1 MRSEAEGGEIMRLT
15 NELLSAALSGLEYQ
29 KRGIEAKIAEIREE
43 LKVSDFSRNTS
54 NDMLLQLMEV
64 QPDGN
69 VKTMLIGSGGSGTST
84 WRDRIP
90 GLDAADLTSHGTS
103 ASDYPKRKH
112 TMSAAGRA
120 RIAAAQKKRW
130 AAIKKAKKAS

>member
-1 MRSEAEGGEIMRLT
+1 MQLT

-29 KRGIEAKIAEIREE
+29 KRGIEAKIAEIRRNLE
-43 LKVSDFSRNTS
+43 LTGDASRHLTIATG
-54 NDMLLQLMEV
+54 DKRV
-64 QPDGN
+64 DG
-69 VKTMLIGSGGSGTST
+69 KWIWDSPETARIGTST

-130 AAIKKAKKAS
+130 AAIKKAKKGKKAA

>member
-1 MRSEAEGGEIMRLT
+1 MMQLT
-15 NELLSAALSGLEYQ
+15 NELLSAALSGLECQ
-29 KRGIEAKIAEIREE
+29 QREIEEKIAEIRRN
-43 LKVSDFSRNTS
+43 LGVSAFE
-54 NDMLLQLMEV
+54 DMLAPLAND
-64 QPDGN
+64 PGA
-69 VKTMLIGSGGSGTST
+69 STST

-112 TMSAAGRA
+112 TMSAVGRA